1 MQRYSLPGKC
11 QVPLHYMNGIL
22 TAAFHR
28 LHPIWVFRK
37 IPFIF
42 LGGLFQEE
50 ASLSCN
56 VKSNPDGAI
65 ASIKGKRIK
74 FNNLIARIMRE
85 RDYHICRVEVP
96 MYERY
101 DKAVE
106 NNDAK
111 ELAWFAQFG
120 TEKWENQMITNAR
133 AYEQYLL
140 CGYKGEPVFNEHG
153 WLENGRCIDLKEKSE
168 LVPVFKDDQYRANV
182 MILQHPNRKW
192 IATAEYNFSISGGGA
207 YPSIW
212 SKQYP
217 TRRDA
222 LNAVLDSLISHIE
235 NSTVQKDKK
244 YLSIIRKMRGT
255 TCQLSL
261 FDNFE

>member
-1 MQRYSLPGKC
+1 
-11 QVPLHYMNGIL
+11 
-22 TAAFHR
+22 
-28 LHPIWVFRK
+28 
-37 IPFIF
+37 
-42 LGGLFQEE
+42 
-50 ASLSCN
+50 
-56 VKSNPDGAI
+56 
-65 ASIKGKRIK
+65 
-74 FNNLIARIMRE
+74 MRE
-85 RDYHICRVEVP
+85 RDYHICRVEMP

-101 DKAVE
+101 DRAVK
-106 NNDAK
+106 NNDAE

-140 CGYKGEPVFNEHG
+140 CGYKGNPIFNEHG
-153 WLENGRCIDLKEKSE
+153 LLENGHCLELKEKAE
-168 LVPVFKDDQYRANV
+168 FVPVFKDDQYRANV
-182 MILQHPNRKW
+182 MILQHPNGKW